1 MLVNSVTSDRAR
13 RTGLILIILGF
24 VGALVPFV
32 GPSFDFGMGDTP
44 AWTWTEGRA
53 TLHLAPG
60 IAAMVGGLML
70 MRGRARDTQR
80 LGAIVAAAGGTWF
93 IIAPTLHPLWATPSM
108 DMGGMSGMGDSAL
121 SSALSSLV
129 YHYGTGVV
137 IALLAAYALGS
148 LAVARRSPE
157 GRDAETVRS
166 ERGTKDSGL
175 VEAHG

>member
-1 MLVNSVTSDRAR
+1 M
-13 RTGLILIILGF
+13 
-24 VGALVPFV
+24 GALVPFV

-70 MRGRARDTQR
+70 MRGHGRENQR
-80 LGAIVAAAGGTWF
+80 WGAILAAAGGTWF
-93 IIAPTLHPLWATPSM
+93 IIAPTLHPLWAAPSM
-108 DMGGMSGMGDSAL
+108 GMGGMGESAL
-121 SSALSSLV
+121 SSAASSLV

-148 LAVARRSPE
+148 LAAARRSPD
-157 GRDAETVRS
+157 GRDAETVQS
-166 ERGTKDSGL
+166 ADGATDSGL
-175 VEAHG
+175 VDARG

>member
-13 RTGLILIILGF
+13 RTGLIIMILGL

-44 AWTWTEGRA
+44 AWTWTARRA
-53 TLHLAPG
+53 TGHLVPG

-70 MRGRARDTQR
+70 MRGRAWEAQR

-93 IIAPTLHPLWATPSM
+93 IIGPTLRPLWATPSM
-108 DMGGMSGMGDSAL
+108 GMGGMGDSAL
-121 SSALSSLV
+121 SSAVTSLV

-148 LAVARRSPE
+148 LAAARRSPD
-157 GRDAETVRS
+157 GRDAETVQS
-166 ERGTKDSGL
+166 ADGATNSGL
-175 VEAHG
+175 VDVRG

>member
-1 MLVNSVTSDRAR
+1 MFVNSVTSDRAR

-60 IAAMVGGLML
+60 IAAMVGGLVL
-70 MRGRARDTQR
+70 MRGHARENQR
-80 LGAIVAAAGGTWF
+80 LGAILAAAGGTWF
-93 IIAPTLHPLWATPSM
+93 IIAPTLRPLWAAPS
-108 DMGGMSGMGDSAL
+108 MGGMSGMGDSAL
-121 SSALSSLV
+121 SSAVSSLV

-148 LAVARRSPE
+148 LAAARRSPE
-157 GRDAETVRS
+157 GRGAETGQS
-166 ERGTKDSGL
+166 DHGATDSGL
-175 VEAHG
+175 VEARG